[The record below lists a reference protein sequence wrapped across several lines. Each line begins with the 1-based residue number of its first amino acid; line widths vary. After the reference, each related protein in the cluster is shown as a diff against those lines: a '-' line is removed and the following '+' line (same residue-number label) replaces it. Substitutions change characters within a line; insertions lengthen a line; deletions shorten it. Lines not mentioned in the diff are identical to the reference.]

1 LAALKTVVA
10 HELNVR
16 QTEELVRRLS
26 GEKPALIPRPA
37 PSPEIMMAAAVAAD
51 EAESAITGK
60 VVSKSDNSL
69 QIDGHAVLVT
79 DSTVYVRNGAP
90 ARLADIQAGDEV
102 SATCAKGADGSLVAI
117 RIEVTAAA
125 S

>member
-1 LAALKTVVA
+1 MKNNHRSQILTLFSALLVLVSPAMLVA
-10 HELNVR
+10 
-16 QTEELVRRLS
+16 S
-26 GEKPALIPRPA
+26 AA
-37 PSPEIMMAAAVAAD
+37 PSPEILMAAAVAAD

-79 DSTVYVRNGAP
+79 ESTVYVRNGAP

-117 RIEVTAAA
+117 RIEVTVAA